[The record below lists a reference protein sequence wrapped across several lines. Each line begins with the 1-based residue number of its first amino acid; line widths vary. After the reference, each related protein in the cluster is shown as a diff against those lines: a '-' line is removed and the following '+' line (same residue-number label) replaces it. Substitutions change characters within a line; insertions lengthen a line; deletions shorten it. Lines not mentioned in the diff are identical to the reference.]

1 MDERADPRLARTWAP
16 DPGWLG
22 RLTDVDHKRVATRYV
37 LTAAAFGV
45 LAGALSLVMR
55 LQLAVPDNRLLGP
68 AAYDAVFTTHGTAM
82 MFLFAVPIM
91 QGLGLYLVPL
101 MIGTRNLAFP
111 RLNVF
116 GYYVF
121 LGGGLFL
128 FGGFLLHAAP
138 SAGWFS
144 YVPLASLQFSPGK
157 GSDLWAQTITFTE
170 LAALVAAVEI
180 VVTTLK
186 QRAPGMTLGR
196 MPVLVWAMLVMS
208 VMVILAMPAIMVAS
222 TMLAM
227 DRLVDTR
234 FFVPERGGDVVL
246 WQHLFWFFGHP
257 EVYIVFV
264 PALGF
269 VSQILTTFTR
279 RPLVG
284 YPAIVGSLVTTGALG
299 FALWAHHMFAA
310 GIGHRPSVFFM
321 AASMAIAVP
330 TGIQIFCWIATIW
343 GTRPALRTPLLFV
356 VGFFLTFVPGGLT
369 GVVLAS
375 VPVDLQLHD
384 TFFVVAHLHYVLIGG
399 GVFPL
404 LGALW
409 YWLPKMSG
417 RLMPEPAG
425 RASVALLVVG
435 FHLTFFPMHQLGLE
449 GMPRRVF
456 TYGRDTGW
464 AGLNLLATVGA
475 FVLLSGLLVYGAGL
489 AWGLRRGRPA
499 GADPWGADSLEWA
512 TASPPPSYNH
522 APLPVV
528 SSRHPLWAPS
538 AATVIGIR
546 SEVREVL
553 VTTAGRAAPSHRQ
566 VLDGPGVSPI
576 LLALAVSATL
586 VAVLFTPWAVVWG
599 SVPCFA
605 ALFLWFWPWPGH
617 ARRRS
622 G

>member
-1 MDERADPRLARTWAP
+1 
-16 DPGWLG
+16 
-22 RLTDVDHKRVATRYV
+22 
-37 LTAAAFGV
+37 
-45 LAGALSLVMR
+45 
-55 LQLAVPDNRLLGP
+55 
-68 AAYDAVFTTHGTAM
+68 M
-82 MFLFAVPIM
+82 MFLFAVPVM

-121 LGGGLFL
+121 LAGGLFL
-128 FGGFLLHAAP
+128 FGGFFLHASP
-138 SAGWFS
+138 RAGWFS

-157 GSDLWAQTITFTE
+157 GVDIWAQTITFTE

-186 QRAPGMTLGR
+186 QRAPGMRLGR

-222 TMLAM
+222 TLLAM
-227 DRLVDTR
+227 DRLVETH
-234 FFVPERGGDVVL
+234 FFIPERGGDVVL

-257 EVYIVFV
+257 EVYIIFV

-269 VSQILTTFTR
+269 VSQILVAFSR

-284 YPAIVGSLVTTGALG
+284 YPAIVGSLVTTGGLG

-310 GIGHRPSVFFM
+310 GMSHGQSVFFM
-321 AASMAIAVP
+321 VASMAIALP
-330 TGIQIFCWIATIW
+330 TGIQIFCWIATLW

-356 VGFFLTFVPGGLT
+356 VGFFLTFVLGGLT

-399 GVFPL
+399 AVFPL

-425 RASVALLVVG
+425 RASVALLVAG

-464 AGLNLLATVGA
+464 AGLNLVATGGA
-475 FVLLSGLLVYGAGL
+475 FVILAGLLVYVAGL
-489 AWGLRRGRPA
+489 AWGLRRGRLA
-499 GADPWGADSLEWA
+499 GPDPWGADTLEWA

-522 APLPVV
+522 APLPAVT
-528 SSRHPLWAPS
+528 SRHPLWAP
-538 AATVIGIR
+538 AATTVTGIR
-546 SEVREVL
+546 SEVREIL
-553 VTTAGRAAPSHRQ
+553 VTTA
-566 VLDGPGVSPI
+566 
-576 LLALAVSATL
+576 AL
-586 VAVLFTPWAVVWG
+586 
-599 SVPCFA
+599 
-605 ALFLWFWPWPGH
+605 
-617 ARRRS
+617 RR
-622 G
+622 

>member
-1 MDERADPRLARTWAP
+1 MMDSRERPMLERTWGP
-16 DPGWLG
+16 GPGWLG
-22 RLTDVDHKRVATRYV
+22 RLTDVDHKRVAIRYV
-37 LTAAAFGV
+37 LTAVAFGV
-45 LAGALSLVMR
+45 LAGLLSLVMR

-68 AAYDAVFTTHGTAM
+68 GTYNALFTIHGTAM
-82 MFLFAVPIM
+82 MFLFAVPVM

-121 LGGGLFL
+121 LAGGLFL
-128 FGGFLLHAAP
+128 FGGFFLHASP
-138 SAGWFS
+138 RAGWFS

-157 GSDLWAQTITFTE
+157 GVDIWAQTITFTE

-186 QRAPGMTLGR
+186 QRAPGMRLGR

-222 TMLAM
+222 TLLAM
-227 DRLVDTR
+227 DRLVETH
-234 FFVPERGGDVVL
+234 FFIPERGGDVVL

-257 EVYIVFV
+257 EVYIIFV

-269 VSQILTTFTR
+269 VSQILVAFSR

-284 YPAIVGSLVTTGALG
+284 YPAIVGSLVTTGGLG

-310 GIGHRPSVFFM
+310 GMSHGQSVFFM
-321 AASMAIAVP
+321 VASMAIALP
-330 TGIQIFCWIATIW
+330 TGIQIFCWIATLW

-356 VGFFLTFVPGGLT
+356 VGFFLTFVLGGLT

-399 GVFPL
+399 AVFPL

-425 RASVALLVVG
+425 RASVALLVAG

-464 AGLNLLATVGA
+464 AGLNLVATGGA
-475 FVLLSGLLVYGAGL
+475 FVILAGLLVYVAGL
-489 AWGLRRGRPA
+489 AWGLRRGRLA
-499 GADPWGADSLEWA
+499 GPDPWGADTLEWA

-522 APLPVV
+522 APLPAVT
-528 SSRHPLWAPS
+528 SRHPLWAP
-538 AATVIGIR
+538 AATTVTGIR
-546 SEVREVL
+546 SEVREIL
-553 VTTAGRAAPSHRQ
+553 VTTAGHAAPSHRQ
-566 VLDGPGVSPI
+566 VLDGPAVAP
-576 LLALAVSATL
+576 LLLSAAVTATL
-586 VAVLFTPWAVVWG
+586 VGVVFIPWAIVWG
-599 SVPCFA
+599 SPLCFA
-605 ALFLWFWPWPGH
+605 ALTLWFWP
-617 ARRRS
+617 
-622 G
+622 

>member
-37 LTAAAFGV
+37 LTAAAFGA
-45 LAGALSLVMR
+45 LAGALSLVIR

-144 YVPLASLQFSPGK
+144 YVPLASIQFSPGK

-257 EVYIVFV
+257 EVYIIFV

-617 ARRRS
+617 ARRRP

>member
-1 MDERADPRLARTWAP
+1 
-16 DPGWLG
+16 
-22 RLTDVDHKRVATRYV
+22 
-37 LTAAAFGV
+37 
-45 LAGALSLVMR
+45 
-55 LQLAVPDNRLLGP
+55 
-68 AAYDAVFTTHGTAM
+68 
-82 MFLFAVPIM
+82 
-91 QGLGLYLVPL
+91 
-101 MIGTRNLAFP
+101 
-111 RLNVF
+111 
-116 GYYVF
+116 
-121 LGGGLFL
+121 
-128 FGGFLLHAAP
+128 
-138 SAGWFS
+138 
-144 YVPLASLQFSPGK
+144 
-157 GSDLWAQTITFTE
+157 
-170 LAALVAAVEI
+170 
-180 VVTTLK
+180 
-186 QRAPGMTLGR
+186 
-196 MPVLVWAMLVMS
+196 
-208 VMVILAMPAIMVAS
+208 
-222 TMLAM
+222 
-227 DRLVDTR
+227 
-234 FFVPERGGDVVL
+234 
-246 WQHLFWFFGHP
+246 
-257 EVYIVFV
+257 
-264 PALGF
+264 
-269 VSQILTTFTR
+269 
-279 RPLVG
+279 
-284 YPAIVGSLVTTGALG
+284 
-299 FALWAHHMFAA
+299 
-310 GIGHRPSVFFM
+310 
-321 AASMAIAVP
+321 MAIAVP
-330 TGIQIFCWIATIW
+330 TGVQIFCWIATIW

-356 VGFFLTFVPGGLT
+356 VGFFLTFVLGGLT

-399 GVFPL
+399 AVFPL

-425 RASVALLVVG
+425 RVSVALLVVG

-475 FVLLSGLLVYGAGL
+475 FVLLSGLAAYGVGVV
-489 AWGLRRGRPA
+489 WGLRRGRPA

-546 SEVREVL
+546 SEVREIL

-576 LLALAVSATL
+576 LLALSVSATL

-617 ARRRS
+617 SRRRS